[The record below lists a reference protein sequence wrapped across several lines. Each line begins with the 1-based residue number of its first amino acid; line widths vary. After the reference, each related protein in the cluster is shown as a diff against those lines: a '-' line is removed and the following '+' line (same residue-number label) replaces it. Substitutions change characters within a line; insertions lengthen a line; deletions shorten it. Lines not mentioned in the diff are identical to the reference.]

1 MEFEEYPLL
10 SYSDLMLVVLK
21 TAARGQANLRD
32 CLSLLRQLLEVAHE
46 RPPVPEAEILRR
58 LEAAKTYLL
67 KALLLVP
74 AGAAEFV
81 ITARGRQA
89 LTEHPMGVD
98 DTVLMQF
105 PEFREFI
112 RRAGEPAARD
122 DPRIGEFDEGYAA
135 YQEGQMPADNPY
147 EFDRIEHLAWE
158 NGWFSAY
165 DDDARAAHGA
175 PRNHG

>member
-10 SYSDLMLVVLK
+10 SYPDLMLVVLK
-21 TAARGQANLRD
+21 TAARSQAGLPD
-32 CLSLLRQLLEVAHE
+32 CLAALRQLLDAAHE
-46 RPPVPEAEILRR
+46 RPPVREAEILCR

-74 AGAAEFV
+74 AGTDEFA

-105 PEFREFI
+105 PEFRAFI
-112 RRAGEPAARD
+112 GALDAPLEHD
-122 DPRIGEFDEGYAA
+122 DPRAREFDEGYAA
-135 YQEGQMPADNPY
+135 HQDGETPADNPY

-158 NGWFSAY
+158 NGWFTAR
-165 DDDARAAHGA
+165 DDAEDAGA
-175 PRNHG
+175 DRGAR

>member
-10 SYSDLMLVVLK
+10 SYPDLMLVVLK
-21 TAARGQANLRD
+21 TAARGQASVRD
-32 CLSLLRQLLEVAHE
+32 CLAALRQLLDAAHE
-46 RPPVPEAEILRR
+46 HPPVRESEILRR

-74 AGAAEFV
+74 AGTDEFA

-105 PEFREFI
+105 PEFRAFI
-112 RRAGEPAARD
+112 GSLGAPSEHD
-122 DPRIGEFDEGYAA
+122 DPRSREFDEGHAA
-135 YQEGQMPADNPY
+135 YQDGKLPADNPY

-158 NGWFSAY
+158 NGWFAGR
-165 DDDARAAHGA
+165 DDDAGA
-175 PRNHG
+175 DRGNR